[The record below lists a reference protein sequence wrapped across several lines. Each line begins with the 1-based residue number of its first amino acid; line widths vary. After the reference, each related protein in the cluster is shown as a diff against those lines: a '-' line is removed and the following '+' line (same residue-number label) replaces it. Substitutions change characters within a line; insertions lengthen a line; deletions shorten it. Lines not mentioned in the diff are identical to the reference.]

1 MTSIRTLS
9 RPYAKAAYEVAKNE
23 NKEDHW
29 LEFFRLVSK
38 LTMVDKVKKILNN
51 ETIVPE
57 KILANDQFYFLFLQL
72 HMLLSHKVLIKFL
85 C

>member
-38 LTMVDKVKKILNN
+38 LTMVDKVKKN
-51 ETIVPE
+51 
-57 KILANDQFYFLFLQL
+57 
-72 HMLLSHKVLIKFL
+72 IK
-85 C
+85 